1 MVYCGQMVEGEMFPS
16 SQYKRLI
23 ISKNRR
29 LVKGGAA
36 VFCPFLEKI
45 PLPPSVREAGGF
57 LHRLLPLSFR
67 GAPQG
72 YLLRGAK
79 RRGNPRS
86 FSCKFAEK
94 RKNCAIWEQIA
105 TPVCGLARNDRLFRQ
120 PGLPPGGPHAAR
132 LVFFIHSSAA
142 YSVTSASNTWSPRCT
157 VSTMLSPT
165 MWRPRRSSSSHV
177 SCTSVPSAARITSP
191 GSSPA
196 SAAP

>member
-45 PLPPSVREAGGF
+45 PPPSVREVGGL
-57 LHRLLPLSFR
+57 LHRLLALSFR
-67 GAPQG
+67 ASD
-72 YLLRGAK
+72 RCHW
-79 RRGNPRS
+79 RGNPQS

-120 PGLPPGGPHAAR
+120 PNDFSIVFSSCVLLCFHFTENQETTPMCRFWSIAKHR
-132 LVFFIHSSAA
+132 LR
-142 YSVTSASNTWSPRCT
+142 T
-157 VSTMLSPT
+157 
-165 MWRPRRSSSSHV
+165 
-177 SCTSVPSAARITSP
+177 
-191 GSSPA
+191 
-196 SAAP
+196 

>member
-1 MVYCGQMVEGEMFPS
+1 MVYCGQMVEREMFPS

-36 VFCPFLEKI
+36 VFCRFLETI
-45 PLPPSVREAGGF
+45 PLPPSVREAGGL
-57 LHRLLPLSFR
+57 LHRLLALSFR
-67 GAPQG
+67 ASD
-72 YLLRGAK
+72 RCHW
-79 RRGNPRS
+79 RGNPQS

-142 YSVTSASNTWSPRCT
+142 YSVTFASNTWSPRCT

>member
-1 MVYCGQMVEGEMFPS
+1 MFPS

-23 ISKNRR
+23 VSKNRR

-57 LHRLLPLSFR
+57 LHRLLALSFR
-67 GAPQG
+67 ASD
-72 YLLRGAK
+72 RCHW
-79 RRGNPRS
+79 RGNPQS

-105 TPVCGLARNDRLFRQ
+105 TPVCGLAWQWQAFSTAWPPSRRAAR
-120 PGLPPGGPHAAR
+120 GPPG
-132 LVFFIHSSAA
+132 FFIHSSAA

>member
-1 MVYCGQMVEGEMFPS
+1 MFPS
-16 SQYKRLI
+16 SQYKRPI

-45 PLPPSVREAGGF
+45 PPPSVREVGL

-67 GAPQG
+67 ASD
-72 YLLRGAK
+72 RCHW
-79 RRGNPRS
+79 RGNPRS

>member
-1 MVYCGQMVEGEMFPS
+1 MFPS

-57 LHRLLPLSFR
+57 LHRLLSLSFR

-86 FSCKFAEK
+86 FSCKFAK
-94 RKNCAIWEQIA
+94 SAKIVR
-105 TPVCGLARNDRLFRQ
+105 CGNRLPRQSADWRGNDRLFRQ

>member
-1 MVYCGQMVEGEMFPS
+1 MFPS

-57 LHRLLPLSFR
+57 LHRLLALSFR
-67 GAPQG
+67 VSD
-72 YLLRGAK
+72 RCHW
-79 RRGNPRS
+79 RGNPQS